1 MRNLLEKSYLYY
13 SKYTNIV
20 EVKLLCVL
28 HDKVTLLT
36 RRDVLTRE
44 QEIAIKEWLYD
55 SETDSY

>member
-1 MRNLLEKSYLYY
+1 MRNFLEKSYLYY
-13 SKYTNIV
+13 SKYTNVV

-28 HDKVTLLT
+28 HDEVAQLT
-36 RRDVLTRE
+36 RRDVLSRE